1 MKANMF
7 FDKRLCILEET
18 TIFEA
23 IQVLNQVSKRIVIV
37 VTEDF
42 KLLGILIDM
51 DIRRIILNKIP
62 LDSPVN
68 KVMNQNPHIVSPQTS
83 ESEMLNLIT
92 MFGCHQLPVVNDQ
105 GVVVDLITSNQLM
118 QPNPISNQVIIMAGG
133 LGTRLHPITHTIPK
147 PLIEIAGTPILFILL
162 DQLLK
167 SGFGDFTLTLNYKS
181 ERIRKAVKS
190 KPTLK
195 SKVDYIVEPKRLGT
209 AGSLGLLK
217 KKPTDSFF
225 VMNADIL
232 TNIDYTAMLDFHNRN
247 ESDITLAIRKEEQ
260 EIPYGVIDV
269 LDFQVLNIREKP
281 SYTYFSN
288 VGIYIIHPKVLN
300 LIKKNEYLDMPTL
313 INLAI
318 ENGFNVKNFPIHEYW
333 IDIGN
338 PNQLA
343 RAQKDY
349 PIYFE
354 QKQFVDYENSGYRR
368 SCR

>member
-1 MKANMF
+1 MF
-7 FDKRLCILEET
+7 FDKRLCISKET

-23 IQVLNQVSKRIVIV
+23 IQVLNQVSQRIVMV

-83 ESEMLNLIT
+83 ESEMLKL
-92 MFGCHQLPVVNDQ
+92 MKMSECHQLPVVNDK
-105 GVVVDLITSNQLM
+105 GVVVDLITSDQVM

-133 LGTRLHPITHTIPK
+133 LGTRLHPITHRIPK
-147 PLIEIAGTPILFILL
+147 PLIEIGGTPILFILL

-181 ERIRKAVKS
+181 EMIRKAVKS
-190 KPTLK
+190 KPTLE

-209 AGSLGLLK
+209 AGSLGILT

-225 VMNADIL
+225 VINADIL
-232 TNIDYTAMLDFHNRN
+232 TNIDYTAMLDFHNSN

-269 LDFQVLNIREKP
+269 LDFRVLNIREKP

-300 LIKKNEYLDMPTL
+300 LIEKNEHLDMPTL

-318 ENGFNVKNFPIHEYW
+318 ENGFNVKSFPIHEYW
-333 IDIGN
+333 IDIGK
-338 PNQLA
+338 PNELA
-343 RAQKDY
+343 RAQRDY

-354 QKQFVDYENSGYRR
+354 KKRFVDYENSGNRC